1 VQIFNYIPEVISNF
15 QCSAEANNVQPYGS
29 GHINDSFLVKNVTL
43 EGPDYLLQRIN
54 HSIFTDVEA
63 LTRNML
69 LVTQHLKNKVVNQ
82 HGDPF
87 KEVMTLIPT
96 NSDQYYYLDSGG
108 NYWRMLY
115 FLKDTRSYDMVSTE
129 KQAYEGGK
137 AFGRFQSMLADFPSE
152 ELFEVI
158 PDFHNIEF
166 RLAQLKEAIASNLA
180 DRLETVTEELDLVK
194 AHANA
199 MRYFQQPETCSTL
212 PKRVTH
218 NDTKFNNV
226 LLSQYDEA
234 QCVIDL
240 ETVMQGYVAYDF
252 GDAIRTIINTA
263 AEDEAEL
270 GKIQLNIALF
280 RAYTRG
286 YLENAANFL
295 TDKEIESL
303 VKGVLL
309 FPYMQGVRFL
319 TDHLNGDTYYK
330 IKFENHNLQRTRA
343 QFQLFRKL
351 HEKETEIQ
359 QIIQKEISNLK
370 TSQAHG

>member
-1 VQIFNYIPEVISNF
+1 MQISNYIPEVISNF
-15 QCSAEANNVQPYGS
+15 QCSAEAGNVQPYGS
-29 GHINDSFLVKNVTL
+29 GHINDSFLVKNVAAA
-43 EGPDYLLQRIN
+43 GPDYLLQRIN
-54 HSIFTDVEA
+54 NSIFTNVEA
-63 LTRNML
+63 LTGNML
-69 LVTQHLKNKVVNQ
+69 RVTEHLKNKVSSEN
-82 HGDPF
+82 GDPL
-87 KEVMTLIPT
+87 KAVMTLIPSR
-96 NSDQYYYLDSGG
+96 NNQYYYLDSGG
-108 NYWRMLY
+108 NYWRMFY

-137 AFGRFQSMLADFPSE
+137 AFGRFQSMLADFPSN
-152 ELFEVI
+152 ELFEVL
-158 PDFHNIEF
+158 PNFHNIEF
-166 RLAQLKEAIASNLA
+166 RLSQLKEAIASNLA
-180 DRLETVTEELDLVK
+180 GRLETVSEELELVE

-199 MRYFQQPETCSTL
+199 MLYFQQPETLATL

-226 LLSQYDEA
+226 LLDQNDEA

-263 AEDEAEL
+263 AEDEADL
-270 GKIQLNIALF
+270 GKIQLNIPLF

-286 YLENAANFL
+286 YLEHAANFL

-309 FPYMQGVRFL
+309 FPYMQGMRFL

-330 IKFENHNLQRTRA
+330 IKFPNHNIQRTRA
-343 QFQLFRKL
+343 QFQLFRNL
-351 HEKETEIQ
+351 HEKAAEIQ

-370 TSQAHG
+370 TSQEHG

>member
-1 VQIFNYIPEVISNF
+1 MQISNYIPEVISNF
-15 QCSAEANNVQPYGS
+15 QCSAEAGNVQPYGS
-29 GHINDSFLVKNVTL
+29 GHINDSFLVKNVAAA
-43 EGPDYLLQRIN
+43 GPDYLLQRIN
-54 HSIFTDVEA
+54 NSIFTNVEA
-63 LTRNML
+63 LTGNML
-69 LVTQHLKNKVVNQ
+69 RVTEHLKNKVSSEN
-82 HGDPF
+82 GDPL
-87 KEVMTLIPT
+87 KAVMTLIPSR
-96 NSDQYYYLDSGG
+96 NNQYYYLDSGG
-108 NYWRMLY
+108 NYWRMFY

-137 AFGRFQSMLADFPSE
+137 AFGRFQSMLADFPSN
-152 ELFEVI
+152 ELFEVL
-158 PDFHNIEF
+158 PNFHNIEF
-166 RLAQLKEAIASNLA
+166 RLSQLKEAIASNLA
-180 DRLETVTEELDLVK
+180 GRLETVSEELELVE

-199 MRYFQQPETCSTL
+199 MLYFQQPETLATL

-226 LLSQYDEA
+226 LLDQNDEA

-263 AEDEAEL
+263 AEDEADL
-270 GKIQLNIALF
+270 GKIQLNIPLF

-286 YLENAANFL
+286 YLEHAANFL

-330 IKFENHNLQRTRA
+330 IKFPNHNLQRTRA
-343 QFQLFRKL
+343 QFQLFRNL
-351 HEKETEIQ
+351 HEKAAEIQ
-359 QIIQKEISNLK
+359 QIIQKEIGNLK
-370 TSQAHG
+370 TSQEHG

>member
-1 VQIFNYIPEVISNF
+1 VQIANYIPEVITAFKCDADAS
-15 QCSAEANNVQPYGS
+15 STQPYGS
-29 GHINDSFLVKNVTL
+29 GHINDSFLVKNL
-43 EGPDYLLQRIN
+43 DRNEPDYLLQRIN
-54 HSIFTDVEA
+54 TSIFTNVEA
-63 LTRNML
+63 LTENML
-69 LVTQHLKNKVVNQ
+69 RVTEHLKSKVIEGS
-82 HGDPF
+82 GDPL
-87 KEVMTLIPT
+87 KEVMTLIPAKD
-96 NSDQYYYLDSGG
+96 NKHYYRDSGG

-115 FLKDTRSYDMVSTE
+115 FLKDTRSYDMVLTE

-137 AFGRFQSMLADFPSE
+137 AFGKFQSMLADFPSA
-152 ELFEVI
+152 ELYEVI

-166 RLAQLKEAIASNLA
+166 RLSQLKEAIAKNLA
-180 DRLETVTEELDLVK
+180 DRLGTVTEELDLVK

-199 MRYFQQPETCSTL
+199 MMYFQQPEQVYGL

-226 LLSQYDEA
+226 LLDSNDEA

-240 ETVMQGYVAYDF
+240 ETVMEGYVAYDF
-252 GDAIRTIINTA
+252 GDAIRTIINRA
-263 AEDEAEL
+263 AEDEADL
-270 GKIQLNIALF
+270 LKIQPNLPLF
-280 RAYTRG
+280 SAYTKG

-330 IKFENHNLQRTRA
+330 IKFENHNLQRAKA

-351 HEKETEIQ
+351 NEISIELE
-359 QIIQKEISNLK
+359 QIIQKQINSLK
-370 TSQAHG
+370 TSQEHG

>member
-1 VQIFNYIPEVISNF
+1 VQISNYIPEVISNF
-15 QCSAEANNVQPYGS
+15 QCSAQADNVQPYGS
-29 GHINDSFLVKNVTL
+29 GHINDSFLVKNITAG
-43 EGPDYLLQRIN
+43 GPDYLLQRIN
-54 HSIFTDVEA
+54 NSIFTNVEA
-63 LTRNML
+63 LTGNML
-69 LVTQHLKNKVVNQ
+69 RVTEHLKNKISSEN
-82 HGDPF
+82 GDPL
-87 KEVMTLIPT
+87 KAVMTLIPT
-96 NSDQYYYLDSGG
+96 RNNQYYYLDSGG

-115 FLKDTRSYDMVSTE
+115 FLKNTRSYDMVSTE

-137 AFGRFQSMLADFPSE
+137 AFGRFQSMLADFPSN
-152 ELFEVI
+152 ELFEVL
-158 PDFHNIEF
+158 PNFHNIEF
-166 RLAQLKEAIASNLA
+166 RLGQLKEAIASNLA
-180 DRLETVTEELDLVK
+180 DRLETVPEELALVK
-194 AHANA
+194 AHADD
-199 MRYFQQPETCSTL
+199 MLYFQQPERLATL

-226 LLSQYDEA
+226 LLDQNDEA

-263 AEDEAEL
+263 AEDEADLE
-270 GKIQLNIALF
+270 KIQLNMPLF

-286 YLENAANFL
+286 YLEHAANFL
-295 TDKEIESL
+295 TEQEIESL

-330 IKFENHNLQRTRA
+330 IKFPNHNLQRTRA
-343 QFQLFRKL
+343 QFQLFRNL
-351 HEKETEIQ
+351 HKKAAEIQ

-370 TSQAHG
+370 TSQEHG

>member
-1 VQIFNYIPEVISNF
+1 
-15 QCSAEANNVQPYGS
+15 
-29 GHINDSFLVKNVTL
+29 
-43 EGPDYLLQRIN
+43 
-54 HSIFTDVEA
+54 
-63 LTRNML
+63 
-69 LVTQHLKNKVVNQ
+69 
-82 HGDPF
+82 
-87 KEVMTLIPT
+87 
-96 NSDQYYYLDSGG
+96 
-108 NYWRMLY
+108 
-115 FLKDTRSYDMVSTE
+115 
-129 KQAYEGGK
+129 
-137 AFGRFQSMLADFPSE
+137 
-152 ELFEVI
+152 
-158 PDFHNIEF
+158 
-166 RLAQLKEAIASNLA
+166 
-180 DRLETVTEELDLVK
+180 
-194 AHANA
+194 